1 MLTQNAQ
8 AAKDL
13 FSPVDKTYPEASAAL
28 LRVSL
33 GIMYLTH
40 SVLLKVVT
48 FGMAGTVQF
57 FESVGLPA
65 FTAYLT
71 TGAEAIGGALLVLNL
86 GTRLVALGL
95 IPVLLGAAWV
105 HAGNGWPFSNP
116 GGGWEYPVFL
126 IVVSVAVALQHRTGW
141 KTHPAPART

>member
-40 SVLLKVVT
+40 SVLLR
-48 FGMAGTVQF
+48 
-57 FESVGLPA
+57 S
-65 FTAYLT
+65 
-71 TGAEAIGGALLVLNL
+71 
-86 GTRLVALGL
+86 
-95 IPVLLGAAWV
+95 
-105 HAGNGWPFSNP
+105 
-116 GGGWEYPVFL
+116 
-126 IVVSVAVALQHRTGW
+126 
-141 KTHPAPART
+141 

>member
-1 MLTQNAQ
+1 MI
-8 AAKDL
+8 
-13 FSPVDKTYPEASAAL
+13 DKTYPEAAAAL
-28 LRVSL
+28 LRMSL

-40 SVLLKVVT
+40 SVLLKVIT
-48 FGMAGTVQF
+48 YGMDGTVQF

-71 TGAEAIGGALLVLNL
+71 TGAEAIGGALLLLNL

-95 IPVLLGAAWV
+95 IPVLIGATWV
-105 HAGNGWPFSNP
+105 HAGNGWPFSNE

-126 IVVSVAVALQHRTGW
+126 IVVSLAVALQHRTAW
-141 KTHPAPART
+141 KAYPAPVRA